1 MRYELDV
8 LIKNKWIYVCES
20 DEISEIDKNVI
31 SLTSKGE
38 NLRILDDGNVL
49 IFLNGS
55 EESQYSYWKNE
66 YVNKENNNVS
76 SYLKQKRNNYN

>member
-49 IFLNGS
+49 MFLNGS
-55 EESQYSYWKNE
+55 EENQYSYWKNE

-76 SYLKQKRNNYN
+76 SYLKQKKKQL

>member
-20 DEISEIDKNVI
+20 DEISEIDKNIV
-31 SLTSKGE
+31 SSAFKGE

-49 IFLNGS
+49 MFLNGS
-55 EESQYSYWKNE
+55 EESQYLYWKNE
-66 YVNKENNNVS
+66 YVNKENNNSS
-76 SYLKQKRNNYN
+76 SYLKQKRK

>member
-76 SYLKQKRNNYN
+76 SYLKQKKKQL